1 MILYPK
7 DPNNSTKHLDLI
19 NTFSE
24 LAEYKIK
31 MENLDAF
38 LYTNNKFVE
47 KDTRKKNLDH
57 NKIKFLGLKLTQ
69 KVKHLCNEEFKILKK
84 LKTLKD

>member
-1 MILYPK
+1 MCLKDQFILADGMILYPK

-31 MENLDAF
+31 MDNLKAF
-38 LYTNNKFVE
+38 LYTNNKFIE
-47 KDTRKKNLDH
+47 KDTRKKILII
-57 NKIKFLGLKLTQ
+57 IK
-69 KVKHLCNEEFKILKK
+69 
-84 LKTLKD
+84 